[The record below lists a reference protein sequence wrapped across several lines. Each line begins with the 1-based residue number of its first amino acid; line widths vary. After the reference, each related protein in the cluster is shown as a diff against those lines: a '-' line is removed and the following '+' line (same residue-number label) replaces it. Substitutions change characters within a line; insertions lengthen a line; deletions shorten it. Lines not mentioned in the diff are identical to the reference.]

1 MSHYEHRRIWFPL
14 EELSHSQLQKI
25 RQTCYG
31 LTMGNHLVIHEVFW
45 LEAYEVL
52 TKGGN
57 TKALTGIQ
65 QLLDSGGKEPA
76 YNWRVTHPE
85 LNQFP
90 LLSGSTLRDYQAQ
103 GAAAIVEKDM
113 LLADDMGTGK
123 QQPVDTKVLTPYGWT
138 TMGQLKVGDYVI
150 GSDGLPTQVT
160 GVFPQGIKPSY
171 RLHFSDHSSVE
182 AGPEHLWTM
191 NYWKGG
197 RNLSPL
203 TLTTDEIRTRPVKD
217 GLNLS
222 KVKLQLP
229 MLDNPVQFH
238 QTKLLPIEPYFLGA
252 MIANGSMC
260 SDYARLTI
268 ADQDWL
274 NHYKTHLTN
283 RIIWGKT
290 RVYGNVRHIDIPR
303 IYLDMFKKLE
313 LTVKSGDKFIPKNYL
328 YSNPICRINLLQ
340 GLMDGD
346 GSCSQD
352 NNRLSYSTTSQQLA
366 MDVVELVQGLG
377 GIASYQ
383 TYDRDEKGIEYVVRL
398 RVPPTIKPF
407 SLERKL
413 ERYRPGHLANPT
425 RTVMSVEYVRDV
437 ESVCISVDA
446 EDNLYV
452 TENYILT
459 HNTVQVLAAR
469 NILMR
474 RHHCAWRT
482 IVLVPSA
489 EVAASWKRIAME
501 HYGEFVWH
509 IEDRG
514 DFRKRFMP
522 LTGIWIIM
530 YSKFWRDGFLEHIRH
545 ELSCGKAMLVCD
557 EFHRC
562 AGQETK
568 QYHHVCELRELAYRF
583 VGATGTSVPNKPDSY
598 HSIYTI
604 TTKQSNLMLEYWT
617 AYFSRGL
624 TDPTGKKPE
633 WDLHRLK
640 SIYQLKG
647 TYSLRRLKSEVAELP
662 PLTGPMPIVCPMSA
676 QQRKHYVELHNQN
689 KTSVFNELT
698 DSSDEITIGHFY
710 AKNIRL
716 YQASTLPAL
725 LGITGEA
732 AEPKHKL
739 DRLIGLLEEAG
750 DQRTIIWCNFP
761 DCIEWLAGKLRIALP
776 GQVIKTAH
784 GGVTQSDRTELIDQ
798 FQAGLINHLVANPAV
813 WGEGVN
819 MTRASITIYWDLHP
833 SRVRWRQSQDRAYRI
848 GQKLPHTIYVL
859 LHEDSIDIHTLN
871 WLGTKDTWA
880 DAIESGKGERQMS
893 KVKTVNPYMRLKQ

>member
-65 QLLDSGGKEPA
+65 QLLDSGEKEPA

-123 QQPVDTKVLTPYGWT
+123 
-138 TMGQLKVGDYVI
+138 
-150 GSDGLPTQVT
+150 
-160 GVFPQGIKPSY
+160 
-171 RLHFSDHSSVE
+171 
-182 AGPEHLWTM
+182 
-191 NYWKGG
+191 
-197 RNLSPL
+197 
-203 TLTTDEIRTRPVKD
+203 
-217 GLNLS
+217 
-222 KVKLQLP
+222 
-229 MLDNPVQFH
+229 
-238 QTKLLPIEPYFLGA
+238 
-252 MIANGSMC
+252 
-260 SDYARLTI
+260 
-268 ADQDWL
+268 
-274 NHYKTHLTN
+274 
-283 RIIWGKT
+283 
-290 RVYGNVRHIDIPR
+290 
-303 IYLDMFKKLE
+303 
-313 LTVKSGDKFIPKNYL
+313 
-328 YSNPICRINLLQ
+328 
-340 GLMDGD
+340 
-346 GSCSQD
+346 
-352 NNRLSYSTTSQQLA
+352 
-366 MDVVELVQGLG
+366 
-377 GIASYQ
+377 
-383 TYDRDEKGIEYVVRL
+383 
-398 RVPPTIKPF
+398 
-407 SLERKL
+407 
-413 ERYRPGHLANPT
+413 
-425 RTVMSVEYVRDV
+425 
-437 ESVCISVDA
+437 
-446 EDNLYV
+446 
-452 TENYILT
+452 
-459 HNTVQVLAAR
+459 TVQVLAAR

-662 PLTGPMPIVCPMSA
+662 PLTGPIPIVCPMSA

-761 DCIEWLAGKLRIALP
+761 DCIEWLAGKLRVALP

-784 GGVTQSDRTELIDQ
+784 GGVTQSDRTKLIDQ